1 MGGNYEKDI
10 YKQLMEVMERLESVE
25 KNSKEKITVLNN
37 RISTLEKDNE
47 YLKKENKLLKYD
59 NERLKSMI
67 NHDSTN
73 TSLPPS
79 TDQKGKK
86 ANQYNSREKSG
97 KKQGGQYGHNG
108 TTLTKKDVEAKL
120 KTGQYHHQIQNIGKP
135 QGDYV
140 TKYVMDIEVIP
151 IIREIRIY
159 RDESGRFP
167 IPVGLQSDVTY
178 GSNIKTIVVDL
189 YGEGAMSNDR
199 ICDFINTVSGNKI
212 ELSTGSVYGFCKN
225 FADKAAPSVVQIEV
239 ELLNEGTVCTD
250 ATVVSVNGKQAY
262 IRNFS
267 SANAVLYTAMEKK
280 DIEAL
285 SVIEFLSHYAG
296 ILEHDHETALY
307 HYGTGHGECNVH
319 LLRYLKKNTEEA
331 NSHWSIEMAK
341 LLCEMNNLRNERISE
356 GNVFTGKEIEIY
368 EFRYDDMIEK
378 GRLQNKT
385 TKNKY
390 AKSDE
395 KTLLNRLEKYK
406 ANHLLFLHDFS
417 VPFGNNISERDL
429 RKSKNRQKISGGFR
443 KQSGNEMYCR
453 IMSIIE
459 TCKRKEMQVMESI
472 RKIFDGTPA
481 IY

>member
-199 ICDFINTVSGNKI
+199 ICDFINTV
-212 ELSTGSVYGFCKN
+212 
-225 FADKAAPSVVQIEV
+225 
-239 ELLNEGTVCTD
+239 
-250 ATVVSVNGKQAY
+250 
-262 IRNFS
+262 RN
-267 SANAVLYTAMEKK
+267 
-280 DIEAL
+280 
-285 SVIEFLSHYAG
+285 
-296 ILEHDHETALY
+296 
-307 HYGTGHGECNVH
+307 
-319 LLRYLKKNTEEA
+319 R
-331 NSHWSIEMAK
+331 
-341 LLCEMNNLRNERISE
+341 
-356 GNVFTGKEIEIY
+356 
-368 EFRYDDMIEK
+368 
-378 GRLQNKT
+378 
-385 TKNKY
+385 
-390 AKSDE
+390 
-395 KTLLNRLEKYK
+395 
-406 ANHLLFLHDFS
+406 
-417 VPFGNNISERDL
+417 
-429 RKSKNRQKISGGFR
+429 
-443 KQSGNEMYCR
+443 
-453 IMSIIE
+453 
-459 TCKRKEMQVMESI
+459 
-472 RKIFDGTPA
+472 
-481 IY
+481 

>member
-10 YKQLMEVMERLESVE
+10 YNQLMEVMERLECVDKKYE
-25 KNSKEKITVLNN
+25 EKITVLNN

-47 YLKKENKLLKYD
+47 HLKKENKLLKDD

-67 NHDSTN
+67 HHDSTN

-108 TTLTKKDVEAKL
+108 ITLTKKDVETKL
-120 KTGQYHHQIQNIGKP
+120 KTGQYSHQIQNIGKP
-135 QGDYV
+135 QGDFV
-140 TKYVMDIEVIP
+140 TKYVMDMEVIS

-167 IPVGLQSDVTY
+167 IPAGLQSDVTY
-178 GSNIKTIVVDL
+178 GSNIKTVVVDL

-212 ELSTGSVYGFCKN
+212 ELSTGSVYGFCKK
-225 FADKAAPSVVQIEV
+225 FADKAAPSVAQIEA

-285 SVIEFLSHYAG
+285 GAIEFLTHYAG

-331 NSHWSIEMAK
+331 TSHWSIEMAK

-356 GNVFTGKEIEIY
+356 GKVFTEKEIEVY
-368 EFRYDDMIEK
+368 EFRYDDIIEK